1 MMKKMVLLV
10 GIVSFYSVSLA
21 GISYIN
27 SGEYQYDVRLY
38 NSDKLIVNGGGA
50 DRIIMKGNSILEVQ
64 STSKPL
70 GLDQGGIYDIRLSD
84 SSFCY
89 LIMVQQS

>member
-50 DRIIMKGNSILEVQ
+50 DRITISGHSYVDVQYTSTPLSNSSGIGTIL
-64 STSKPL
+64 
-70 GLDQGGIYDIRLSD
+70 LDLE
-84 SSFCY
+84 
-89 LIMVQQS
+89 